1 METKE
6 TALLFDFGA
15 TRNSLNTSVLIVFR
29 VAVCS
34 TLKTVKSLI
43 LNALQG
49 APSVSSLK
57 KFTEK
62 SKLLWKLNAIGRCG
76 APREK
81 CCASTSRVCL

>member
-6 TALLFDFGA
+6 TALLFDSGA
-15 TRNSLNTSVLIVFR
+15 ARNSLNTSVLIIFR

-49 APSVSSLK
+49 APSVSAEGVTLGYPGPDRLMEDLVIRK
-57 KFTEK
+57 YR
-62 SKLLWKLNAIGRCG
+62 SK
-76 APREK
+76 
-81 CCASTSRVCL
+81 

>member
-1 METKE
+1 MGVV
-6 TALLFDFGA
+6 AMVGCGGSGA

-49 APSVSSLK
+49 APSVSS
-57 KFTEK
+57 
-62 SKLLWKLNAIGRCG
+62 
-76 APREK
+76 
-81 CCASTSRVCL
+81 

>member
-15 TRNSLNTSVLIVFR
+15 ARNSLNTSVLIVFR

-34 TLKTVKSLI
+34 TLKMAKSLI

-49 APSVSSLK
+49 APSVSS
-57 KFTEK
+57 
-62 SKLLWKLNAIGRCG
+62 
-76 APREK
+76 
-81 CCASTSRVCL
+81 